1 MYQYIFVNSKHT
13 LILVFSGAADAEV
26 STFSHT
32 VGSVTTQPHN
42 CDLCHKQYASKAKLL
57 QHMRKKHKDQAAPS
71 TSTKGGRPA
80 KVVYTFISFTGMK

>member
-1 MYQYIFVNSKHT
+1 MCLYISPF
-13 LILVFSGAADAEV
+13 IEAEDAEA

-42 CDLCHKQYASKAKLL
+42 CELCHKQYASKAKLL

-80 KVVYTFISFTGMK
+80 KVTRRIYCTTKMYPF